1 MYHRAARYFDFK
13 HCTLIGLSLLLFKC
27 GSAQIK
33 TIPDATQSIN
43 IVLKDNSTKEWER
56 IELALQDENPP
67 PERSVKLFLI
77 KKLADSQS
85 PKAEN
90 LLWKFAQAVDE
101 KLRAAAWTSLKK
113 HQQSSPNFEGTGI
126 KVMSKNLQSFGN
138 LLSQELDFLVNF
150 RSPSAIQLKGQAL
163 RRIPDKSVIVLN
175 SLVEDIS
182 LDKQKKEID
191 SPKKPFIGLSLA
203 ENEIWN
209 FIRENPES
217 AITQDSL
224 QAIRQAWGAEGN
236 QHIYNVSRQG
246 GFNEPSLK
254 SINNFLKQWLTQNDR
269 KSLATNISRQI
280 IKIDKS
286 ETLKIKALN
295 NELSFLGYN
304 KPLSVKSK
312 DPVNIGRAFNQAD
325 QTVSPSTRGINSKRN
340 IEDSK
345 SIPITK
351 KKNLKDLN
359 GVEALDSFLERET
372 GINLAGSRMH
382 EHLLRMVNKKNFD
395 KMPESRLLFS
405 AIKNQGSGLDFFA
418 MNKSLKKGFYNRGL
432 LSSLLKVLDSSQ
444 RTNNWKLMALRQ
456 LTGLNFAETKK
467 VWQIWQRKKSRLLR
481 ANL

>member
-312 DPVNIGRAFNQAD
+312 DPVN
-325 QTVSPSTRGINSKRN
+325 
-340 IEDSK
+340 
-345 SIPITK
+345 
-351 KKNLKDLN
+351 
-359 GVEALDSFLERET
+359 
-372 GINLAGSRMH
+372 
-382 EHLLRMVNKKNFD
+382 
-395 KMPESRLLFS
+395 
-405 AIKNQGSGLDFFA
+405 
-418 MNKSLKKGFYNRGL
+418 
-432 LSSLLKVLDSSQ
+432 
-444 RTNNWKLMALRQ
+444 
-456 LTGLNFAETKK
+456 
-467 VWQIWQRKKSRLLR
+467 
-481 ANL
+481 